1 MSGVPATTDTTN
13 EEQQMAK
20 LDGKTVLITGA
31 GRGIGRAIAA
41 RVAGEGANVV
51 IADIDEGSARE
62 AAETL
67 VAAGGQAL
75 GVAVDVTDRASFRA
89 AIAAGV
95 ERFGRLDVLFN
106 NAGISKTERFLETS
120 EEDFDR
126 IMAVNARG
134 VLIGTQE
141 GAEQFK
147 RQGGGGKVVNTASIA
162 GKSGFPLFAAYSASK
177 FAVVGLTQAA
187 ANALGADGITVN
199 AFCPGVVTTE
209 LWKQLDD
216 EFIAI
221 GETQEKGEALEGFG
235 AGILV
240 GRLSTADDLTGIA
253 LFLASS
259 DSDYLTGQSINV
271 DGGMVFH

>member
-1 MSGVPATTDTTN
+1 MG
-13 EEQQMAK
+13 K

-31 GRGIGRAIAA
+31 GRGIGRAIAG
-41 RVAGEGANVV
+41 RVAAEGANVV
-51 IADIDEGSARE
+51 IADIDADSARR
-62 AAETL
+62 AAEELAT
-67 VAAGGQAL
+67 GGASAH

-147 RQGGGGKVVNTASIA
+147 RQGGGGKIVNTASIA

>member
-1 MSGVPATTDTTN
+1 MG
-13 EEQQMAK
+13 K
-20 LDGKTVLITGA
+20 LDEKTALITGA
-31 GRGIGRAIAA
+31 GRGIGKAIATRLA
-41 RVAGEGANVV
+41 AEGANVV
-51 IADIDEGSARE
+51 IADIDEASAQAA
-62 AAETL
+62 AAEIGER
-67 VAAGGQAL
+67 AH

-89 AIAAGV
+89 AIAATA

-106 NAGISKTERFLETS
+106 NAGISKTVRFLDTS

-141 GAEQFK
+141 AAEQFK
-147 RQGGGGKVVNTASIA
+147 RQGGGGKIVNTASIA

-187 ANALGADGITVN
+187 ANALGGDGITVN

-209 LWKQLDD
+209 LWKQLDG
-216 EFIAI
+216 EFIEI
-221 GETQEKGEALEGFG
+221 GETKAPGEALEGFG
-235 AGILV
+235 AGIVL
-240 GRLSTADDLTGIA
+240 GRLSSADDLTGIA

-259 DSDYLTGQSINV
+259 DSDYMTGQSLNV